1 MKNHVMIEARDVV
14 TRFGKH
20 VIHDGVSFK
29 IHKGEIFGLLG
40 GSGSGK
46 TTLLREM
53 IMLQKT
59 SAGAMLVLGTNVMT
73 TSSKMAQKLRQKW
86 GVLFQFGALFTSLT
100 ILENVAVAM
109 KEYTNLP
116 DWLIE
121 ESALMKLSMVG
132 LPPKVANMYPSELS
146 GGMKKRAGLARALA
160 LDPKLLFL
168 DEPTSGLDPQSARAF
183 DELIVTLRDTL
194 DITVVMVTHDKDT
207 IANVLDRF
215 VILGNKKV
223 QFEGTMDVLK
233 QTTDNELKK
242 FLS

>member
-1 MKNHVMIEARDVV
+1 MKNHVVIEARDVV

-194 DITVVMVTHDKDT
+194 GITVVMVTHDKDT